1 VTGGG
6 WLVAVGDW
14 LAMMLPGNRDR
25 GGRERHGVEAEM
37 ETVNGATVILPE
49 AGEAAA
55 DVEREPVVFG
65 PSRNQEAYVV
75 MVGSMPVGDP
85 APPLHRHPHT
95 DEAFYIAE
103 GQLTF
108 HLGDRELVA
117 GAGAFVFIPRGLVHT
132 AWNSGSGPMRG
143 LLLLSPGGAEHIF
156 QSVETAS
163 HPARAHVG
171 AEDF

>member
-1 VTGGG
+1 MSVNSSVGRLSAAASGVACAARMLVCRTTSGTTLSDDPTRKRRRSMSHPFSSHAATSFSGHARAHRAGVIIRGVNGGG

-55 DVEREPVVFG
+55 DGEREPVVFG
-65 PSRNQEAYVV
+65 PSQNQEAYVV

-85 APPLHRHPHT
+85 A
-95 DEAFYIAE
+95 
-103 GQLTF
+103 
-108 HLGDRELVA
+108 
-117 GAGAFVFIPRGLVHT
+117 
-132 AWNSGSGPMRG
+132 S
-143 LLLLSPGGAEHIF
+143 
-156 QSVETAS
+156 
-163 HPARAHVG
+163 
-171 AEDF
+171 